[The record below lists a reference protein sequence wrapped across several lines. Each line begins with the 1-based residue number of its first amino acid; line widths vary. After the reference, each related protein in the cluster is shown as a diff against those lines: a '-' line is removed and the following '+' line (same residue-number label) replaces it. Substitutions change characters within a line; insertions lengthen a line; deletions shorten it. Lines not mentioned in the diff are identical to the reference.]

1 MDHFADSFSEEQYCH
16 SLYFH
21 EQNRVIFQEYKMEL
35 HGANLKGL
43 KLNWDVELPHQTDG
57 SAIVLWGH
65 SWESVRAR
73 EMLFLMLGMP
83 HEGVLQTGN

>member
-21 EQNRVIFQEYKMEL
+21 EQNRVIFQEYKTEL

-43 KLNWDVELPHQTDG
+43 KLNCDVELPHQTV
-57 SAIVLWGH
+57 AHL
-65 SWESVRAR
+65 
-73 EMLFLMLGMP
+73 LFS
-83 HEGVLQTGN
+83 GVTVGRV